1 MKALFIALALV
12 TSSAFAAKVEVA
24 EFSYYAAPSAHS
36 IIGSYGINPSLNRA
50 WVEITLQQSG
60 DSGDNYERALV
71 PGLSIVGDAVV
82 LDIDGQQTECAKVR
96 RTGIFRT
103 LVAKPTKNCKFSVA
117 VKKTPVD
124 DGFEVRIKKSYVL
137 SLETL

>member
-24 EFSYYAAPSAHS
+24 EFSYYAAPSASS
-36 IIGSYGINPSLNRA
+36 IIASYGINPSLNRA
-50 WVEITLQQSG
+50 WVEVTLQQSG
-60 DSGDNYERALV
+60 DTGNDYERVLV
-71 PGLSIVGDAVV
+71 PGMSIVGDAVV
-82 LDIDGQQTECAKVR
+82 LEVEGQQVECAKVR
-96 RTGIFRT
+96 PLGIFRT
-103 LVAKPTKNCKFSVA
+103 LSAKPTKNCKFTVA

-124 DGFEVRIKKSYVL
+124 DGFEIRIKKSYVL